1 MSGSTGD
8 RHHGAALIL
17 ALRQSGASDAET
29 EKLVEAVPV
38 EEFVP
43 FQHRDALTIDR
54 WLPIECGQSMTP
66 AALTLRIAQALGCEP
81 HHSVLEIGT
90 GTGYLTALV
99 AKRVRKVLSLD
110 RYRTLLRKAGERC
123 ARFGVSNVT
132 FECRDGSV
140 PNRDGALYDRIVIDS
155 TFEQVP
161 RHYVDALAGGGSMI
175 CAVGP
180 ADGEQELLRLTKI
193 GSRFDRERLGRVR
206 FNALEKGVAT
216 AL

>member
-1 MSGSTGD
+1 MSASHGD
-8 RHHGAALIL
+8 LKNGAALIL
-17 ALRQSGASDAET
+17 ALRQSGIADPEA

-38 EEFVP
+38 AEFVP
-43 FQHRDALTIDR
+43 FAQREVLTVDR

-66 AALTLRIAQALGCEP
+66 PALTLRVAQALGCEP

-90 GTGYLTALV
+90 GTGYLTTLV

-155 TFEQVP
+155 AFEQVP

-175 CAVGP
+175 
-180 ADGEQELLRLTKI
+180 
-193 GSRFDRERLGRVR
+193 
-206 FNALEKGVAT
+206 
-216 AL
+216 